1 MGRWWF
7 VQVKGVGCQGER
19 VNFGAHCMLK
29 LLYIPYLKLNSGNEK
44 IVRGRLAFSQEVVVS
59 VGLRYWY
66 YSAPVKRMC
75 SQVLFCWQ

>member
-1 MGRWWF
+1 
-7 VQVKGVGCQGER
+7 
-19 VNFGAHCMLK
+19 MLK
-29 LLYIPYLKLNSGNEK
+29 LLYIPYLKLNSGNGK

-59 VGLRYWY
+59 VGLPYWY